1 MDSILHFA
9 ICLMTQDF
17 GLMRLWKLEFLL
29 RFLAFFHFLYFF
41 IRARKRH
48 LKNNIF
54 YTLSPGLPY
63 RKKLCLL
70 SESPHLAESIILG
83 ACIPCTRIQLPLVL
97 CAWNLPLVPHG
108 IFGRIIPELGS
119 DLVTTMVTL
128 GKYLCGGLWKFYSW

>member
-29 RFLAFFHFLYFF
+29 RFLAFFNFLYFF

-83 ACIPCTRIQLPLVL
+83 ACIPCTRIQT
-97 CAWNLPLVPHG
+97 A
-108 IFGRIIPELGS
+108 FGFMCLEFTLGS
-119 DLVTTMVTL
+119 TW
-128 GKYLCGGLWKFYSW
+128 YLWPDYT